1 MSSSVHALAIN
12 RADEQRLREL
22 ASGVAK
28 DIEDV
33 NELLKRM
40 GFSRDEYE
48 ELCETRVFKVML
60 EEAYSEWSGANNT
73 PKRVK
78 LKAAINIELSLPSF
92 YKAMTDMKEPLSS
105 RVKAFEIMARI
116 GGLGNPEPV
125 LAGGGNSF
133 NLTIQ
138 LDGSGSKP
146 PREIVINGSAIP
158 ALPSNTLEGNS
169 VSYSQSPLLDALPF
183 EEF

>member
-73 PKRVK
+73 P
-78 LKAAINIELSLPSF
+78 
-92 YKAMTDMKEPLSS
+92 
-105 RVKAFEIMARI
+105 
-116 GGLGNPEPV
+116 
-125 LAGGGNSF
+125 
-133 NLTIQ
+133 
-138 LDGSGSKP
+138 SGSSSK
-146 PREIVINGSAIP
+146 RRSTSNFLYP
-158 ALPSNTLEGNS
+158 ASIKR
-169 VSYSQSPLLDALPF
+169 
-183 EEF
+183 